1 MKKKKKIVLMI
12 VLPVSI
18 FNLLL
23 ILSPVLYILIYNS
36 TVDCSG
42 FDDNFINEL
51 ENYYPSSYT
60 TVERFFNEYLDY
72 TKYYTYSTKM
82 YYVKGQ
88 MKKFYDYLD
97 YAELSCSFVIDA
109 KDGYDSLL
117 STIQDENVFIEREL
131 IEVDDWCFRE
141 IYCNLSV
148 FYNEYYEASFKLRNP
163 SFWLGYNNVKKEV
176 SFSSLVLSYRR
187 ECDDDELKA
196 LFRNNFYI

>member
-1 MKKKKKIVLMI
+1 
-12 VLPVSI
+12 
-18 FNLLL
+18 
-23 ILSPVLYILIYNS
+23 
-36 TVDCSG
+36 
-42 FDDNFINEL
+42 
-51 ENYYPSSYT
+51 
-60 TVERFFNEYLDY
+60 
-72 TKYYTYSTKM
+72 
-82 YYVKGQ
+82 